1 MTFPLKA
8 RLKSQKNSPKMVMP
22 LINQHWLVRI
32 VLRSI
37 SYFRKDLWLIV
48 TLLLLI
54 GASVL
59 FNLLNAWPMAI
70 LVDTVLSPTP
80 KSNWIHTLFLA
91 PFGEGTLNRIFG
103 MAFVAMIIRIL
114 SDTVFML
121 RRMLNYRIQ
130 YNGTL
135 RVRTELYDKMQAL
148 SLGWHGSR
156 SQGDAIY
163 RLSYDSLGPW
173 GVIDTLIGSTAAS
186 VTLTAMI
193 WIMLSRHVLLTVFAL
208 SFTPLLI
215 LANWYFEGRIRRRAL
230 ESKQTDAVM
239 TSTMQQAIELIG
251 LIQSFGREAMES
263 RRFARAVD
271 RSVNASMR
279 LNWQENLYPLA
290 VQVVFA
296 LGSGVIFGYQRNGVR
311 ASPF

>member
-1 MTFPLKA
+1 
-8 RLKSQKNSPKMVMP
+8 
-22 LINQHWLVRI
+22 
-32 VLRSI
+32 
-37 SYFRKDLWLIV
+37 
-48 TLLLLI
+48 
-54 GASVL
+54 
-59 FNLLNAWPMAI
+59 MAI

-80 KSNWIHTLFLA
+80 QPNWMHTLFLA
-91 PFGEGTLNRIFG
+91 PFGEGRLNRIFG
-103 MAFVAMIIRIL
+103 LAIVAMLIRIL
-114 SDTVFML
+114 SDTVIML
-121 RRMLNYRIQ
+121 RKMLNYRIQ

-208 SFTPLLI
+208 SFTPLLL
-215 LANWYFEGRIRRRAL
+215 LANWYFEGRIRRRAMK
-230 ESKQTDAVM
+230 SKQTDAVM

-251 LIQSFGREAMES
+251 LIQSFGREATES
-263 RRFARAVD
+263 RRFTRVVD
-271 RSVNASMR
+271 RSVTAAMQ
-279 LNWQENLYPLA
+279 LHWQENLYPLA

-296 LGSGVIFGYQRNGVR
+296 LGSGVIFGYGGYPGLSRPVLASGAERRDHRRSDRIPGIPQSVLGPDRLGVGVHYQDPDVRSLMRSRVYGHGR
-311 ASPF
+311 AACDRRRA